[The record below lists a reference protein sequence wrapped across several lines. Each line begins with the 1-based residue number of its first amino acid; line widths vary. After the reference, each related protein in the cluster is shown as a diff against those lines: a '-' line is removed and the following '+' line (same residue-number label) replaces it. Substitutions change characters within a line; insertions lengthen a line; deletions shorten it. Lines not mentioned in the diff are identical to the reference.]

1 MDELPEVTTEL
12 NIELMP
18 TFRVFKAGIRVGEL
32 VGEYADQLEELIQKN
47 STWPEAIV
55 DDLWLFGWSD
65 FYFAYFWIINY

>member
-47 STWPEAIV
+47 ST
-55 DDLWLFGWSD
+55 
-65 FYFAYFWIINY
+65 